1 MQRGKRRGKQ
11 GRRERRKGKQK
22 EALTELKQPREGSLC
37 FQEVWD
43 ALAMNTAIS
52 CPVTISSVSSGIFL
66 SLQIPVPA
74 VLWYQE

>member
-1 MQRGKRRGKQ
+1 MQRREKQ

-22 EALTELKQPREGSLC
+22 EALTELKQPGEGSRC

-43 ALAMNTAIS
+43 VFAMNTAIS
-52 CPVTISSVSSGIFL
+52 FQVTISSVSSGIVI
-66 SLQIPVPA
+66 SRQIPVPA